1 MLSPERVI
9 IHGLQCAITETR
21 AEVFSSPLL
30 TVLLYRFKKF
40 KVYRE
45 TNHTLIYT
53 LTKNIDYNEKAKSKE
68 SKEKR
73 NIYIYIYIYI
83 YKIIKLAAL
92 FTKQSFENPCCICW
106 YELDFCAGEK
116 TKVF

>member
-1 MLSPERVI
+1 
-9 IHGLQCAITETR
+9 
-21 AEVFSSPLL
+21 VFSSPLL